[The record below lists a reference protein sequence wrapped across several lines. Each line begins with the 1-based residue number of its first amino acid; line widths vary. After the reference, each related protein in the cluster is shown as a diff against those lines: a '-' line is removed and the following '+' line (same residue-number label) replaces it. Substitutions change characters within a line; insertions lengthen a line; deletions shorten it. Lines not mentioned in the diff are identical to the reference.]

1 MIPGRFV
8 LCRPDGGLNDMLC
21 QIEAACRYAERSNRF
36 IFIDTAFKNS
46 THFKDNFARYFTS
59 RWNRLIVDSNLLDPD
74 LNAMSVFP
82 RELTGRITSYTPKWS
97 AAAANWIDAETGVRL
112 SFDFTRTYD
121 EQIVLHHAQNGG
133 PTAVAAISRL
143 KLNSQLVD
151 ALAERIRAI
160 GRPYCAVHIRNTDYK
175 TDYVNA
181 INGIKHL
188 LSPPVFI
195 ATDDAECRN
204 ACTEILGRENVIYFS
219 DLSNDSGMPL
229 HFIQDEDSVF
239 NRNTDAILD
248 LLTLAFSTRFF
259 RFRLQ
264 NNIYHSVFSG
274 FTILV
279 DHLRHHRIVL
289 SSLVD
294 YDPKQ
299 NDLFASALQRMEN

>member
-1 MIPGRFV
+1 M
-8 LCRPDGGLNDMLC
+8 NDMLC
-21 QIEAACRYAERSNRF
+21 QIEAACRYAERSDRRVF
-36 IFIDTAFKNS
+36 VDTSYKKS
-46 THFKDNFARYFTS
+46 MHFRDNFSKYFGS

-74 LNAMSVFP
+74 LDAMSVFP

-97 AAAANWIDAETGVRL
+97 AAAANWIDTETGVRL

-133 PTAVAAISRL
+133 PTAVAAMSRL

-151 ALAERIRAI
+151 ALAERIRII
-160 GRPYCAVHIRNTDYK
+160 GRPYCGVHIRNTDYK

-181 INGIKHL
+181 ISGIKHL

-195 ATDDAECRN
+195 ATDDAVCRE
-204 ACTEILGRENVIYFS
+204 ACAEILGRSNVIYFS

-229 HFIQDEDSVF
+229 HFVQNQETVF
-239 NRNTDAILD
+239 GRNTDAILD
-248 LLTLAFSTRFF
+248 LLTLSFSTRFF

-279 DHLRHHRIVL
+279 DYLRHHKIVL
-289 SSLVD
+289 SSLVKSNSEQD
-294 YDPKQ
+294 
-299 NDLFASALQRMEN
+299 NLFASLLQRLEG